1 MRGSVINGPLN
12 GPMRA
17 SLAFVAAGL
26 LSISLNAGVGWPSPN
41 RDRESK
47 GR

>member
-1 MRGSVINGPLN
+1 MRGWVLNARLN

-17 SLAFVAAGL
+17 PLAFVAAGL